1 MPMDHANGA
10 LPGTLHKLPLI
21 HQVNVAIVIVETALE
36 SEAAKI
42 QRSVFWAIF
51 ASSEQLKIGGSV
63 IASGKSYDLVS
74 DQVDSVGE

>member
-1 MPMDHANGA
+1 M
-10 LPGTLHKLPLI
+10 
-21 HQVNVAIVIVETALE
+21 AIVIVETALE